1 MLHGGDVFSGG
12 HWTLLLMTSDL
23 HLCYIVVSC
32 FDWFL
37 LYSGIFVCV
46 RACARACGVLPDC
59 IWSIQVMLATGKNS
73 CTSLIK

>member
-46 RACARACGVLPDC
+46 RACVRACARACVWC
-59 IWSIQVMLATGKNS
+59 ATRLHLEHPGHVGNWEK
-73 CTSLIK
+73 

>member
-1 MLHGGDVFSGG
+1 MI
-12 HWTLLLMTSDL
+12 LLMTSDL

-46 RACARACGVLPDC
+46 CVSVCVC
-59 IWSIQVMLATGKNS
+59 VK
-73 CTSLIK
+73 